1 MTSFVAIGFVL
12 AASLVIGIY
21 GVRAARST
29 SDFLIASRKVSPG
42 WNAMAIAGEYLS
54 AASVLGLAGLVLK
67 NGLGTLWYA
76 VGFTAGYV
84 AVVALVAGPMRR
96 SGAFTVP
103 DFAEYRL
110 GSPRLRKLSGC
121 IVLLIMLL
129 YLVPQF
135 KAAGLVLNLVS
146 GTPYWVGVVLAGM
159 VVSGSIAAGGMR
171 SATYVQGFHYII
183 KLAFLAVPAVY
194 LMVHAGADVRAE
206 ALEPDRVTEFG
217 ARTTVEFT
225 VDTRLEVAEPT
236 TVERAPGEGEPAQ
249 TERLGAETHDIA
261 AGEEL
266 TFPAGARVPE
276 PAGVPQLGGE
286 QWSRPLL
293 DIEEAGYPLLST
305 WSTLLALSLGAM
317 GLPHVLMRFHTSPTA
332 RTARRVAAGVIAL
345 LGVFYLFPAI
355 YGLLGRVLTPRLVL
369 NDATDSVTV
378 LLPSQVAPGAPGTV
392 LTALVAAGA
401 FGAFLST
408 SSGLLLALAGGLSH
422 DLFSGSV
429 PRLRVAVGVG
439 TTVAVLVALPAFQV
453 DINVLVGWA
462 FAVAASTFCPLLVLG
477 IWWRRLTLAGA
488 AAGLV
493 IGAASST
500 GAVAVSTVTSLDS
513 GLFMLLLAQ
522 PAAWTVPLAFATMIG
537 TSLLG
542 TEPDW
547 AEHALLRLHA
557 P

>member
-1 MTSFVAIGFVL
+1 MTGIVAIGSVL
-12 AASLVIGIY
+12 AASLLIGIY

-29 SDFLIASRKVSPG
+29 SDFLIASRKVSPR

-135 KAAGLVLNLVS
+135 KGAGLVLNLVS
-146 GTPYWVGVVLAGM
+146 GTPYWVGVLLAGL
-159 VVSGSIAAGGMR
+159 VVSFSIVAGGMR
-171 SATYVQGFHYII
+171 SATYVQGFHYLV

-194 LMVHAGADVRAE
+194 LLVHAGADARGEV
-206 ALEPDRVTEFG
+206 LEPDRATEFR

-225 VDTRLEVAEPT
+225 IDTRLEVTEPT
-236 TVERAPGEGEPAQ
+236 TVERAPERGEPG
-249 TERLGAETHDIA
+249 EPDRLASGTHDIA
-261 AGEEL
+261 SGEEL
-266 TFPAGARVPE
+266 TFPAGAPVPE
-276 PAGVPQLGGE
+276 PTGVPQLGGE

-293 DIEEAGYPLLST
+293 DIENSGHPLLGT
-305 WSTLLALSLGAM
+305 WSTLLALTLGAM

-332 RTARRVAAGVIAL
+332 RTARRVATGVIAL

-355 YGLLGRVLTPRLVL
+355 YGLLGRVFTPQLVL

-378 LLPSQVAPGAPGTV
+378 LLPAQVVPGALGSV

-429 PRLRVAVGVG
+429 PRLRVAVVVG
-439 TTVAVLVALPAFQV
+439 TTVAVLIALPAFRV

-477 IWWRRLTLAGA
+477 IWWRRLTLTGA
-488 AAGLV
+488 TVGLA
-493 IGAASST
+493 IGAATST
-500 GAVAVSTVTSLDS
+500 GAVALSTVTTLDP
-513 GLFMLLLAQ
+513 GLLTLLLAQ

-537 TSLLG
+537 ISLLG

>member
-1 MTSFVAIGFVL
+1 MTSFLAIGLVL

-21 GVRAARST
+21 GVRAARTT
-29 SDFLIASRKVSPG
+29 SDFLIASRKVAPG
-42 WNAMAIAGEYLS
+42 WNSMAIAGEYLS

-121 IVLLIMLL
+121 IVLVIMLL

-135 KAAGLVLNLVS
+135 KGAGLVLHLVS
-146 GTPYWVGVVLAGM
+146 GAPYWVGVLLAGM
-159 VVSGSIAAGGMR
+159 VVSVSIAAGGMR
-171 SATYVQGFHYII
+171 SATYVQAFHYVV

-194 LMVHAGADVRAE
+194 LIVHAGADARAQ
-206 ALEPDRVTEFG
+206 ALEPDRG
-217 ARTTVEFT
+217 AVFREDTVVEFN
-225 VDTRLEVAEPT
+225 VGTRLEIPEPT
-236 TVERAPGEGEPAQ
+236 TVAATGGESVP
-249 TERLGAETHDIA
+249 LGAGVHDVA
-261 AGEEL
+261 AGEKL
-266 TFPAGARVPE
+266 TFPAGASVPR
-276 PAGVPQLGGE
+276 PAGVPELGGE
-286 QWSRPLL
+286 EWSRPLL
-293 DIEEAGYPLLST
+293 DTGEAGSPLFGT
-305 WSTLLALSLGAM
+305 WSTLLAITLGAM

-332 RTARRVAAGVIAL
+332 RTARRVAVGVIAL
-345 LGVFYLFPAI
+345 LGVFYLFPAV
-355 YGLLGRVLTPRLVL
+355 YGLLGRVFTPRLAL
-369 NDATDSVTV
+369 GEASDTVTV
-378 LLPSQVAPGAPGTV
+378 VLPAEVVPGAPGTV

-429 PRLRVAVGVG
+429 PRLRFAVAAG
-439 TTVAVLVALPAFQV
+439 TMVAVLIALPAFRL

-488 AAGLV
+488 ATGLT
-493 IGAASST
+493 IGAVTST
-500 GAVAVSTVTSLDS
+500 GAVALSAVADLEPGWVTI
-513 GLFMLLLAQ
+513 LLAQ
-522 PAAWTVPLAFATMIG
+522 PAAWTVPLAFATMIVI
-537 TSLLG
+537 SLLG
-542 TEPDW
+542 NEPDW